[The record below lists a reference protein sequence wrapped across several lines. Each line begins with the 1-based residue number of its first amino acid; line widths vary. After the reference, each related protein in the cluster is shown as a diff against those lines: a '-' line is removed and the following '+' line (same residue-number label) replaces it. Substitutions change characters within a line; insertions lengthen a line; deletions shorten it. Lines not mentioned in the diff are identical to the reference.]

1 MRRGGWPAA
10 PPPGRRSPP
19 GGTPCADQAALL
31 GNRLWE
37 WVSVGHYGLGGFDVK
52 QNAFLGHEWPP
63 EEELR
68 LHGFRNKA
76 LRFQRRTHAV
86 ALLLL
91 RALAIALGRDED
103 FFEEPFELDAPDN
116 PSFIAWNKYPAVK
129 PEDAAKP
136 QPPRLHAHADMDVLT
151 ILFQRVGALCV
162 RRRTAERR
170 NHR

>member
-1 MRRGGWPAA
+1 M
-10 PPPGRRSPP
+10 
-19 GGTPCADQAALL
+19 
-31 GNRLWE
+31 
-37 WVSVGHYGLGGFDVK
+37 GHYGLGGFDVK

-63 EEELR
+63 EEEAAELQ
-68 LHGFRNKA
+68 GFRGGA

-91 RALAIALGRDED
+91 RALAIALGHPEE
-103 FFEEPFELDAPDN
+103 FFAEVRPRSSGGAAARCSPPPPPPADARAPPSPQPFQLDAQDN

-151 ILFQRVGALCV
+151 ILYQRVGAARPVPC
-162 RRRTAERR
+162 RCQRHASS
-170 NHR
+170 